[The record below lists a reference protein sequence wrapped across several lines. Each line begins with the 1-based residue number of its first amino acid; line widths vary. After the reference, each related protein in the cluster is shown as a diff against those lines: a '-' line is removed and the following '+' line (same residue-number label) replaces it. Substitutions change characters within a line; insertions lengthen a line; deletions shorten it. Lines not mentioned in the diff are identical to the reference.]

1 MTDPTRHA
9 DQTPDGPS
17 GGDPRVD
24 ALLIEGLEH
33 YFDGQFEHA
42 IHLWTRVL
50 FLDRHHVSARAYI
63 ERARG
68 AIAERQ
74 RRADESLQAV
84 ARMLDEGRAVEAR
97 TRLTAVIAATG
108 DDERTAALRLR
119 LERVE
124 RASGG
129 FPRIHAAP
137 METPAWWRHGL
148 AVANY
153 RVRLRYAAAAAV
165 LLCLFV
171 IGSSP
176 AVQHWIGLASVPDTP
191 VQAPAVV
198 VVPVPTAAEVAL
210 IRARALYARGRLSEA
225 LGALER
231 VSPEQTERAD
241 ADRLRVEIQRVLL
254 AGVEGRR

>member
-1 MTDPTRHA
+1 MTDPTRRA
-9 DQTPDGPS
+9 DLSLDAPS

-33 YFDGQFEHA
+33 YFAGEFEHA

-84 ARMLDEGRAVEAR
+84 ARLLDEGRAAEAR
-97 TRLTAVIAATG
+97 VRLTAVITTTG

-119 LERVE
+119 LERFE
-124 RASGG
+124 RATGG
-129 FPRIHAAP
+129 SPRIHAAP
-137 METPAWWRHGL
+137 METPAWWRHGM

-153 RVRLRYAAAAAV
+153 RIRLRHAAGAAV

-171 IGSSP
+171 LGSSP
-176 AVQHWIGLASVPDTP
+176 AVQHWLGVRSIPNTP
-191 VQAPAVV
+191 VQTPAAV
-198 VVPVPTAAEVAL
+198 VVPVPTTAEVAL
-210 IRARALYARGRLSEA
+210 IRARALYARGRLAEA

-231 VSPEQTERAD
+231 VAPEQTERAD